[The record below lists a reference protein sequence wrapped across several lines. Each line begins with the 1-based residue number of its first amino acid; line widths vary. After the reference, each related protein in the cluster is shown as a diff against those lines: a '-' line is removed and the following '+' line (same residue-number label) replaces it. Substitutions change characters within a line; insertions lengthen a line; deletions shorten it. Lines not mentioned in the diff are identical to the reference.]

1 MYMKLLVEAKFG
13 RKQFKK
19 TITTNQNMRT
29 RAEGG
34 FKEFKES
41 LTLVYPSWAGCTLVG
56 RVYMSISCMILTFWL
71 FHRL

>member
-1 MYMKLLVEAKFG
+1 MYMKLLVEAKFE

-19 TITTNQNMRT
+19 TVTTNQNMRT

-41 LTLVYPSWAGCTLVG
+41 LYPTKQKKW
-56 RVYMSISCMILTFWL
+56 IL
-71 FHRL
+71 